1 MLQEGPASQR
11 PTSQDPGFS
20 GGQERTSAA
29 GGDQW
34 HFVDYLRLLSKRRWT
49 AIPVFVLIVAG
60 VVVMTYAAT
69 PLYEAR
75 SQILIE
81 AETQNIVTFQE
92 VVEQERATVEYYTT
106 QYMILQ
112 SRALA
117 RTTIDKLN
125 LWNHRELVGR
135 PEEEGSTELPIVSG
149 VMASAL
155 RMTEG
160 LVTRA
165 LGPQR
170 ADAIYDAT
178 KNSASAGADETRAQ
192 TLAIEAFLGHLTIT
206 PVRNSRLVDVKF
218 RSTDPQLAAAVANAL
233 SQAYVDRT
241 LEFKL
246 SASKEAADWLANQL
260 SDQKQKVE
268 QSERALQKYR
278 EQNTTLSTEDAQVVQ
293 KLSDLN
299 AMLTRAKTDRL
310 HKELLYQQVLANQG
324 DRAALQTYPAI
335 ASSPSVQRLKAQ
347 LSDLLR
353 DEAQLSR
360 DFGDKWPALDAART
374 AIKATDAKLDAEI
387 ENGVKLIHNEVQAA
401 KAQEESLT
409 RTLEAQKGD
418 ALMGNR
424 EAIGYQALQREAASN
439 RQIFD
444 TLMQRAKETNISSQ
458 LRTNNI
464 RVADE
469 ANPPTAPAW
478 PDKKRNLLF
487 ALMGGLAM
495 GIALA
500 FVAEY
505 LDNKLKSPEEI
516 RDDLGLRCLGLV
528 PKVVA
533 KTSETLL
540 MNNDVPAVFTE
551 AFRAVRTNVLFSLET
566 GGSGGDIG
574 RSLLVTSTAPAEGK
588 TLVTSN
594 LAAAIAMSGQRVML
608 IDADMRRPR
617 LHDIFQRPQEP
628 GLSNLVMGKVKASE
642 AIRETDISGL
652 WLLPA
657 GLMPSNP
664 TELLSSRRFRD
675 VLDAL
680 LRQFDWV
687 IIDSPPTMAV
697 IDASVIAH
705 TVAGVLFVVAAEK
718 TSRPAA
724 IKALEQLEV
733 AKANFVGVVLNRVD
747 VKRNAFY
754 YSPYYRQDYSEY
766 YSRSA

>member
-1 MLQEGPASQR
+1 MAHDESINQHSKNDL
-11 PTSQDPGFS
+11 PGVH
-20 GGQERTSAA
+20 ERTPA
-29 GGDQW
+29 GGDDQW

-49 AIPVFVLIVAG
+49 TIPVFLLIVSA
-60 VVVMTYAAT
+60 VAVMTYTAIPT
-69 PLYEAR
+69 YEAR
-75 SQILIE
+75 TQLLIE
-81 AETQNIVTFQE
+81 AETQNIITFQE

-125 LWNHRELVGR
+125 LWEH
-135 PEEEGSTELPIVSG
+135 PEFSAGTSRADKEGAPAAASG
-149 VMASAL
+149 FMTRTLRAS
-155 RMTEG
+155 EG
-160 LVTRA
+160 VLMRL

-170 ADAIYDAT
+170 ADATFDAP
-178 KNSASAGADETRAQ
+178 KSSESVGADETRAQ
-192 TLAIEAFLGHLTIT
+192 TLAIEGFLNHLTVT

-246 SASKEAADWLANQL
+246 SASKEAADWLTNQL
-260 SDQKQKVE
+260 SDQKEKVE
-268 QSERALQKYR
+268 QSERALQNYR
-278 EQNTTLSTEDAQVVQ
+278 ERNSALSTEDAEIVQ
-293 KLSDLN
+293 KLNDLS
-299 AMLTRAKTDRL
+299 AMLTRAKTERL
-310 HKELLYQQVLANQG
+310 HKELLYQQMLAARG
-324 DRAALQTYPAI
+324 DRESLQAFPAI
-335 ASSPSVQRLKAQ
+335 ASSIAVQRLKGE
-347 LSDLLR
+347 LSDLSR
-353 DEAQLSR
+353 EEARLSR
-360 DFGDKWPALDAART
+360 DFGDKWPALDAVRT
-374 AIKATDAKLDAEI
+374 AIKSTQSKFDAEI
-387 ENGVKLIHNEVQAA
+387 ENSLNVMKNEVEAA
-401 KAQEESLT
+401 RAQEDGLAQ
-409 RTLEAQKGD
+409 TLNAQKSD
-418 ALMGNR
+418 AVSRNR

-464 RVADE
+464 RIADA
-469 ANPPTAPAW
+469 ANPPSSPVW
-478 PDKKRNLLF
+478 PNKRRNLVF

-495 GIALA
+495 GIAMA

-528 PKVVA
+528 PKVVM
-533 KTSETLL
+533 KEVENPL
-540 MNNDVPAVFTE
+540 MSNGVPPVFAE
-551 AFRAVRTNVLFSLET
+551 AFRAVRTNVLFSLE
-566 GGSGGDIG
+566 GRSPGGDMG
-574 RSLLVTSTAPAEGK
+574 RSLVVTSTAPAEGK

-594 LAAAIAMSGQRVML
+594 LATALAMSGQRVML

-617 LHDIFQRPQEP
+617 LHDIFERPQEP
-628 GLSNLVMGKVKASE
+628 GLSNLVMGKVKPSE
-642 AIRETDISGL
+642 AIQRTSISGL
-652 WLLPA
+652 WLLTSGVIP
-657 GLMPSNP
+657 PNP
-664 TELLSSRRFRD
+664 TELLSSPRFKN

-705 TVAGVLFVVAAEK
+705 TVEGVLFVVAAEK

-724 IKALEQLEV
+724 IKALEQLDA
-733 AKANFVGVVLNRVD
+733 AKANLVGVVLNRVD

-754 YSPYYRQDYSEY
+754 YSPYYRQDYGDY